1 MVREIKILI
10 KEQKQAGKTG
20 PIDLASEEMSDKL
33 YERSLRKNN
42 SMLRKTAAATGF
54 LGFIRGGDDIL
65 DEDSTTDGLMA
76 AMNQLAWEHDLDL
89 TKTTGFSTQNKIKD
103 EPENA
108 KNANNSN
115 SAMAKSARS
124 RKSTTSSSSS
134 GVRGTPNLEQLT
146 GKDNAAAVFSDE
158 HTGEISPIETN
169 TQRQHFSMRDLPKG
183 SAKGSARPKK
193 GSRRVSPAP
202 GSETMDLSDS
212 RPNSNNSNSNVSDAV
227 GLPDV
232 SETESRDLGYAR
244 PRWHKHRSK
253 KHGTSAK
260 QRSSSGGSEDSKDSV
275 FSETGSRKHGWGIR
289 QDSNS
294 STSLSSLMNA
304 WEGGN
309 GDLQSTDL

>member
-1 MVREIKILI
+1 MQRMQIIPTPQWQRALARESL
-10 KEQKQAGKTG
+10 QTVLQAV
-20 PIDLASEEMSDKL
+20 
-33 YERSLRKNN
+33 
-42 SMLRKTAAATGF
+42 
-54 LGFIRGGDDIL
+54 
-65 DEDSTTDGLMA
+65 
-76 AMNQLAWEHDLDL
+76 
-89 TKTTGFSTQNKIKD
+89 
-103 EPENA
+103 
-108 KNANNSN
+108 
-115 SAMAKSARS
+115 
-124 RKSTTSSSSS
+124 

-158 HTGEISPIETN
+158 HTGEISPVETN

-244 PRWHKHRSK
+244 PRWRKHRSK
-253 KHGTSAK
+253 KHGTSTK

-275 FSETGSRKHGWGIR
+275 FSETGSRKRWSGIR

-309 GDLQSTDL
+309 GDLQSTDLWLCDFIVIPYSSLHCFLTIVICKDNL